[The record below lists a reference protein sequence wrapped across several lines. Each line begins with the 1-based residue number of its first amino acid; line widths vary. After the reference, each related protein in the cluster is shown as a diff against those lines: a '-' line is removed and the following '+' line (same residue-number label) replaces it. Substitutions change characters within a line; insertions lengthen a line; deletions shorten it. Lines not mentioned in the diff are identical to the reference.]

1 MNKIS
6 VMESWKYGWGA
17 FKKNWQILIYA
28 TAVPFLVGTLMSELF
43 KADELKKGVST
54 VVYPM
59 LVLVL
64 YYIVK
69 YLLQTL
75 FNIGQTRI
83 NIDASY
89 GRVEEKPKYSDL
101 FNSQGIY
108 MRFLMV
114 SILYSLIV
122 LGGFILLIIPGI
134 YIALR
139 YCFAPILV
147 IDKKMGIGEAF
158 DKSKEMTKGKK
169 WKLLGFFAAS
179 LVFVLLG
186 LIAIGVGIVIT
197 YIIYE
202 LAFIHMYRNLVN
214 ESDTVENGGQMD
226 FEDIKNEPQDA
237 QKDAENEAEK
247 PQISDDSKVISN

>member
-6 VMESWKYGWGA
+6 VIESWKYGWNV

-28 TAVPFLVGTLMSELF
+28 TAVPFLIGTIMSEVF
-43 KADELKKGVST
+43 KADDLKKGVSI
-54 VVYPM
+54 VAYPAI
-59 LVLVL
+59 VLVL

-83 NIDASY
+83 NIDASF
-89 GRVEEKPKYSDL
+89 GGVEEKPKYSDL
-101 FNSQGIY
+101 FNSQGVYIKFLIVSVLY
-108 MRFLMV
+108 M
-114 SILYSLIV
+114 LIV

-139 YCFAPILV
+139 YCFAPILI
-147 IDKKMGIGEAF
+147 IDKNMGIGEAF
-158 DKSKEMTKGKK
+158 AKSKQMTKGKK
-169 WKLLGFFAAS
+169 WNLIGFFAAS
-179 LVFVLLG
+179 LAFVLLG
-186 LIAIGVGIVIT
+186 LVAIGVGIVIT

-202 LAFIHMYRNLVN
+202 LAFIHMYKNLLN
-214 ESDTVENGGQMD
+214 ESDTAQQGGQMD
-226 FEDIKNEPQDA
+226 FEDIKNEPQDV
-237 QKDAENEAEK
+237 QKDTENETEK